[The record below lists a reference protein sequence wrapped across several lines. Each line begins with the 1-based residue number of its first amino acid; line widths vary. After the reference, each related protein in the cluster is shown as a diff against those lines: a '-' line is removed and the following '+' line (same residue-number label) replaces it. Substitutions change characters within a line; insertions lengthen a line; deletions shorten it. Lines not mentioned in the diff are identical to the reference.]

1 MADEEQLL
9 VPEGAPPS
17 PAYADAF
24 VARQGPGVITL
35 YLMRVPPIFTD
46 EQRQAV
52 FGGREL
58 HAPVV
63 ASVTVP
69 DEIAEKLAAAIQN
82 LIRDK
87 DKPAQG

>member
-1 MADEEQLL
+1 MAEEEQQL

-35 YLMRVPPIFTD
+35 YLMRVPPIFTE
-46 EQRQAV
+46 EQSRAV

-69 DEIAEKLAAAIQN
+69 DEIAEKLAVAIQN
-82 LIRDK
+82 FLK
-87 DKPAQG
+87 DKSSKG